1 MLTKERVA
9 GITKGLLFF
18 NAVIA
23 ESILRH
29 REFAEKSI
37 DFQIIVKMGMWAIT
51 FAFCAYCFRLW
62 VGKLTR
68 IDKFM
73 EVLLLAIVV
82 VACFYAPNIPYSLAS
97 AFSLFSVFFLL
108 FLSSALLK
116 NKEILWPIILG
127 STLVSAISIV
137 VYFVNPEF
145 GRMIELHGNV
155 LEPGKRL
162 TGITGTANV
171 AGYIS
176 AFTCLALYNYRRYI
190 PNRIPLYFYA
200 MVALNFAVLLLSNSR
215 TSLAALLLS
224 IAVAEMVRLTLSR
237 IIVFFSLICFLIL
250 FLMVVDIESILVMA
264 TRSGDISEITSGT
277 GRSVIWSL
285 VMRLI
290 EERPFFGWG
299 YASTIFVLPAEGASL
314 GFAPAHAHNAVL
326 QVLVSVGIVGFVPF
340 AALFLMKIYYAMKF
354 RDPLNTSFMMFLV
367 VESITECI
375 AFQGPATLTSL
386 VLATVLSLKFNEKNE
401 TSYYSHQQRLS
412 GPDAEPENKGD
423 PQSR

>member
-73 EVLLLAIVV
+73 EVLFLAIVV
-82 VACFYAPNIPYSLAS
+82 VACFYAPNILYSLAS

-127 STLVSAISIV
+127 STLVSAVSIV

-145 GRMIELHGNV
+145 GRMMSYME
-155 LEPGKRL
+155 
-162 TGITGTANV
+162 
-171 AGYIS
+171 
-176 AFTCLALYNYRRYI
+176 
-190 PNRIPLYFYA
+190 
-200 MVALNFAVLLLSNSR
+200 
-215 TSLAALLLS
+215 
-224 IAVAEMVRLTLSR
+224 
-237 IIVFFSLICFLIL
+237 
-250 FLMVVDIESILVMA
+250 
-264 TRSGDISEITSGT
+264 
-277 GRSVIWSL
+277 
-285 VMRLI
+285 
-290 EERPFFGWG
+290 
-299 YASTIFVLPAEGASL
+299 
-314 GFAPAHAHNAVL
+314 
-326 QVLVSVGIVGFVPF
+326 
-340 AALFLMKIYYAMKF
+340 
-354 RDPLNTSFMMFLV
+354 MFL
-367 VESITECI
+367 SPGN
-375 AFQGPATLTSL
+375 A
-386 VLATVLSLKFNEKNE
+386 
-401 TSYYSHQQRLS
+401 
-412 GPDAEPENKGD
+412 
-423 PQSR
+423 

>member
-1 MLTKERVA
+1 MA
-9 GITKGLLFF
+9 YY
-18 NAVIA
+18 
-23 ESILRH
+23 LR
-29 REFAEKSI
+29 
-37 DFQIIVKMGMWAIT
+37 
-51 FAFCAYCFRLW
+51 
-62 VGKLTR
+62 
-68 IDKFM
+68 
-73 EVLLLAIVV
+73 
-82 VACFYAPNIPYSLAS
+82 
-97 AFSLFSVFFLL
+97 
-108 FLSSALLK
+108 
-116 NKEILWPIILG
+116 
-127 STLVSAISIV
+127 
-137 VYFVNPEF
+137 VYFGFCGFNRGVFCESGIWPDD
-145 GRMIELHGNV
+145 ELHGNV

-200 MVALNFAVLLLSNSR
+200 MIAINFAVLLLSNSR

-299 YASTIFVLPAEGASL
+299 YASTIFVLPDEGASL
-314 GFAPAHAHNAVL
+314 GFALPMPIMRFSKFWSRL
-326 QVLVSVGIVGFVPF
+326 GLL
-340 AALFLMKIYYAMKF
+340 ALFL
-354 RDPLNTSFMMFLV
+354 
-367 VESITECI
+367 
-375 AFQGPATLTSL
+375 SL
-386 VLATVLSLKFNEKNE
+386 L
-401 TSYYSHQQRLS
+401 YS
-412 GPDAEPENKGD
+412 
-423 PQSR
+423 

>member
-23 ESILRH
+23 ESVLRH

-73 EVLLLAIVV
+73 EVLFLTIVV
-82 VACFYAPNIPYSLAS
+82 VACFYAPNILYSLAS

-127 STLVSAISIV
+127 STLVSAVSIV

-145 GRMIELHGNV
+145 GRMAQVDGSPGN
-155 LEPGKRL
+155 RL
-162 TGITGTANV
+162 TGITGSANV

-200 MVALNFAVLLLSNSR
+200 MIAINFAVLLLSNSR

-264 TRSGDISEITSGT
+264 SRSGDIREITSGT
-277 GRSVIWSL
+277 GRSDIWSL

-299 YASTIFVLPAEGASL
+299 YASTIFILPDEGAFL
-314 GFAPAHAHNAVL
+314 GYALAHAHNAVL
-326 QVLVSVGIVGFVPF
+326 QALVSVGIVGFVPF

-401 TSYYSHQQRLS
+401 TSYYPHQQRLS
-412 GPDAEPENKGD
+412 GPDAEPENEGY